1 VVVSHTSSFNAKRN
15 GGAGVEESGGVV
27 GLGTHVGVVAS
38 HAWLVGATGGFEEVG
53 NLDPGCNKEEGE
65 DYKQVL
71 DGWFE

>member
-27 GLGTHVGVVAS
+27 
-38 HAWLVGATGGFEEVG
+38 EVG
-53 NLDPGCNKEEGE
+53 NLDPGCNKEGE